1 MPKICSKKFMYLHML
16 FTKVARSSRNLG
28 IILSYPLAGLFV
40 YILAA
45 QTSASQAAPKFKTV
59 HRRVKKNN
67 PRDFKK
73 IWLI

>member
-1 MPKICSKKFMYLHML
+1 MYLHML

-45 QTSASQAAPKFKTV
+45 HISAGQAGQKFKTV
-59 HRRVKKNN
+59 CQSV
-67 PRDFKK
+67 
-73 IWLI
+73 